1 MCDPLLRAGLGCG
14 QFLFSRFKLVQHL
27 LANESRAVKTSTYSD
42 ELKSAKPLVQP
53 SRSSVVP
60 FHERITC
67 TVPEACQAIGL
78 GRSKLYELI
87 AEGQLRTT
95 TIGRRRLVLVNSL
108 LTLVSAG

>member
-1 MCDPLLRAGLGCG
+1 MWTVPIPTIQAG
-14 QFLFSRFKLVQHL
+14 L
-27 LANESRAVKTSTYSD
+27 LANESSTVKTSTYSD
-42 ELKSAKPLVQP
+42 ELKSAKPLP
-53 SRSSVVP
+53 RGSVVP
-60 FHERITC
+60 FHDRITC

>member
-1 MCDPLLRAGLGCG
+1 MSNSEAATLAGG
-14 QFLFSRFKLVQHL
+14 
-27 LANESRAVKTSTYSD
+27 VKREQTY
-42 ELKSAKPLVQP
+42 
-53 SRSSVVP
+53 RGSVVP

-95 TIGRRRLVLVNSL
+95 TIGRRRLVVVRSL
-108 LTLVSAG
+108 LTLVSPDQQ

>member
-1 MCDPLLRAGLGCG
+1 MSNPEPASPASD
-14 QFLFSRFKLVQHL
+14 
-27 LANESRAVKTSTYSD
+27 ANRTQTY
-42 ELKSAKPLVQP
+42 
-53 SRSSVVP
+53 RGSVVP

-95 TIGRRRLVLVNSL
+95 TIGRRRLVVVRSL
-108 LTLVSAG
+108 LTLVSPDQQ